1 MNVKVISSYRG
12 FIESKVAKDEEFV
25 KTLRENEHEFYP
37 VGVNMYNSLP
47 LVVTLKDKMSDLQI
61 HLYAEDHYLDR
72 TATHHNPYDF
82 IRVEKDQELEIE
94 I

>member
-1 MNVKVISSYRG
+1 MNTKVISSYKG
-12 FIESKVAKDEEFV
+12 FIESKVAQDEEFI
-25 KTLRENEHEFYP
+25 KSLEENEHEFYP
-37 VGVNMYNSLP
+37 VRVNVYSSLP

-61 HLYAEDHYLDR
+61 HLYTEEYYLNK

>member
-1 MNVKVISSYRG
+1 MNAKVISSYKR

-25 KTLRENEHEFYP
+25 KTLKENEHAFYP
-37 VGVNMYNSLP
+37 VRVNVYSLLP
-47 LVVTLKDKMSDLQI
+47 LVVTLKDRMSDLQI
-61 HLYAEDHYLDR
+61 HLYAEEYYLNK